1 MIFGFV
7 IRALIEAYHEKGE
20 RQRSEKP
27 SDTDIPRRA
36 DARAVCGLVATV
48 EESQALRGLLRR
60 VVFLHQGS

>member
-48 EESQALRGLLRR
+48 EDS
-60 VVFLHQGS
+60 